1 MLLSYTHTSICLLSY
16 DIWNMNERRKTMEIR
31 VSGYLIHSND
41 SDSYHS
47 HNLYI
52 TTWDGRPVHVHQFSG
67 VTSYDAGH
75 RHQYVGMTE
84 PAPSGVPHTHRY
96 FTFTSFNDGHRH
108 EIRGVTGPAIPLP
121 GGGHYHEFSGVTTT
135 SGRIPHLHR
144 YSGKTSR

>member
-1 MLLSYTHTSICLLSY
+1 MKG
-16 DIWNMNERRKTMEIR
+16 EKTMEIP
-31 VSGYLIHSND
+31 VSGYLVHSDD

-67 VTSYDAGH
+67 VTSFDVGH
-75 RHQYVGMTE
+75 SHKFVGVTE

-96 FTFTSFNDGHRH
+96 FTFTSFDDGHRH

-135 SGRIPHLHR
+135 SGRIPHSHR
-144 YSGKTSR
+144 YRGKTSGE